1 MAETINKNIRCV
13 RAPNP
18 SPMTFSGTNT
28 YLLGR
33 NEIAVIDP
41 GPLNIEHLEAIF
53 QAVGPTSL
61 ITKILI
67 THSHLDHSPLAR
79 LLSEKTNAP
88 IFAFGDSFSGRSS
101 TMIQLAHSGSIGGGE
116 GVDLEFQ
123 PDICLEDGGIILHE
137 GETITAVWTPGHFG
151 NHLSF
156 GTGETLFSGD
166 HIMGWASSMVS
177 PPDGDLK
184 AFRQSCQK
192 LLGRPE
198 VFYVPGHGDPI
209 FDGPERVRWLLTHRN
224 ERENQIINSLRKK
237 PGSAADLA
245 ERIYTDVDQALVP
258 AATRN
263 VMAHLIDL
271 TERQIITPKGQV
283 ELSTKYSLIL

>member
-1 MAETINKNIRCV
+1 MAESINKNIRCV

-28 YLLGR
+28 YLLGQ

-67 THSHLDHSPLAR
+67 THSHLDHSHLAR
-79 LLSEKTNAP
+79 LLSEKTKAP
-88 IFAFGDSFSGRSS
+88 VFAFGDSFSGRSS

-123 PDICLEDGGIILHE
+123 PDVCLEDGDIILHE

-209 FDGPERVRWLLTHRN
+209 FDGPERVRWLLRHRN

>member
-28 YLLGR
+28 YLLGQ

-116 GVDLEFQ
+116 GVDHDFQ
-123 PDICLEDGGIILHE
+123 PDICLEDGDIILHE

-156 GTGETLFSGD
+156 GTGEALFSGD

-192 LLGRPE
+192 LLERPE

>member
-1 MAETINKNIRCV
+1 MIKNINKNIRCLK
-13 RAPNP
+13 APNA

-28 YLLGR
+28 YLVGQK
-33 NEIAVIDP
+33 EIAVIDP
-41 GPLNIEHLEAIF
+41 GPLNIAHLKAIF
-53 QAVGPTSL
+53 RAVGPTSF

-67 THSHLDHSPLAR
+67 THSHIDHSPLAR
-79 LLSEKTNAP
+79 LLSEKTSAP

-101 TMIQLAHSGSIGGGE
+101 TMIQLAENGSIGGGE
-116 GVDLEFQ
+116 GVDLEFK
-123 PDICLEDGGIILHE
+123 PDFCVEDGSIILHE
-137 GETITAVWTPGHFG
+137 SETITAVWTPGHFG

-156 GTGETLFSGD
+156 GIGKTLFSGD
-166 HIMGWASSMVS
+166 HVMGWASSMVS
-177 PPDGDLK
+177 PPDGDLQ

-198 VFYVPGHGDPI
+198 VFYLPGHGNPI
-209 FDGPERVRWLLTHRN
+209 FDGPGRVRWLLTHRN

-263 VMAHLIDL
+263 VIAHLIDL
-271 TERQIITPKGQV
+271 TERQIITPAGQV